1 MAACIKYK
9 PLFNFTYMKNL
20 LLAGLLVVCFF
31 LTPFVGKSQQ
41 SIGYFPQMDG
51 GYESQTIGPLNS
63 TASSSTPDASFWA
76 RGGTSGSG
84 SPSINGA
91 GARTGAKYITVV
103 NTKNNVTTSPRT
115 YLSPAAPVVPST
127 NYVVQFFCKATDGI
141 NFPNTLV
148 VAGVS
153 SATGTTALWD
163 TVSFSAT
170 PAVYTKTAVFI
181 TSPAVTTN
189 NGFSAIK
196 ISSSLTNTG
205 AALDIDDWV
214 VYPGTSLDETAPS
227 DPGTASTLN
236 ATASTLDVSWSAS
249 ADVDGGGYLVV
260 RYLADP
266 ISEPNPNVNGIYQVG
281 NSIGNGVVAYV
292 GSSTSFTNVSLAT
305 NTNYIYRV
313 YAVDKAFN
321 YSNYVVTSG
330 STNSTV
336 IVPKFYIDSI
346 AGNDNNNGSIT
357 APWKNVSK
365 LNSTTLAPGTEVYL
379 SCGSTWT
386 GQKLKFNGSGTINS
400 PIKIDKYGTG
410 ATPLLAGNGITGE
423 AVVYLYNQQYIEIS
437 NLEITNCPTGPT
449 NSDFFVGLYATTG
462 TNPNPL
468 GADRRGVMVALS
480 NFGTANHIYF
490 KNLNIHHIKGQLGS
504 GSTSVNGAIP
514 KRTGGIFF
522 TVLSSENT
530 GSNSRFNDVLI
541 DGCNVNYCENIGISF
556 DNDWNVYYPGG
567 SEYTDW
573 YNRRYSNLKVSNN
586 TVHHIGKNAMIIRC
600 TDETG
605 LIERNVCYETALGTT
620 GNTIFSARAKGTI
633 FQYNEGYNNR
643 STTQNVDPG
652 NIDGSM
658 YDPDFGSIGVIF
670 QYSYSHDNSE
680 GIYWGCNTRGSNN
693 NTTGIPD
700 PQDTGCTLR
709 YCISQNDKGR
719 LINFNYSSA
728 GNEIY
733 NNVFYTK
740 SGLSPTIIVEN
751 DNNNHTYH
759 FYNNI
764 VYNLSGS
771 SSYSWGSG
779 TGVQTRTFSNN
790 VFYGNHPNSE
800 PADPFKITADPKLVN
815 PGSGIASILFLDGYK
830 LQANSP
836 AMAAG
841 KIISNNGG
849 FDFYGTALP
858 STAPNIGV
866 YQTPVPLPVSL
877 IQFNAYKKR
886 DQVLLEWATQS
897 ELNSKQFDIERS
909 NNAKLFTKIGSVNST
924 NQTAGIANY
933 TFTDVKPLEGIN
945 YYRLRMIDQNNQSS
959 TSVVKRVDFSTSPSI
974 TIYPNPAK
982 DFINIKIPFET
993 GSSFIGCIRN
1003 SKGQI
1008 VMDKIQFSKE
1018 NNSILINEWPAGVY
1032 FLKINE
1038 SYTNK
1043 TIFETSFLK

>member
-1 MAACIKYK
+1 
-9 PLFNFTYMKNL
+9 MKNL
-20 LLAGLLVVCFF
+20 LLAGSLFVCFF
-31 LTPFVGKSQQ
+31 LATLVGKSQQ

-51 GYESQTIGPLNS
+51 GYESQTIGALSS

-84 SPSINGA
+84 SPSINGV

-163 TVSFSAT
+163 TVVFSAN
-170 PAVYTKTAVFI
+170 PSVYTKTAVFI
-181 TSPAVTTN
+181 TSPAVATN
-189 NGFSAIK
+189 NGFSAVK

-205 AALDIDDWV
+205 SGLDIDDWV
-214 VYPGTSLDETAPS
+214 VYPGTSLDETVPS
-227 DPGTASTLN
+227 DPGTAATLN
-236 ATASTLDVSWSAS
+236 PTASTLDVSWAAS
-249 ADVDGGGYLVV
+249 SDIDGGGYLVI
-260 RYLADP
+260 RYLVNPTAEP
-266 ISEPNPNVNGIYQVG
+266 SPNPNGIYQVG
-281 NSIGNGVVAYV
+281 NNIGNGTVAYI
-292 GSSTSFTNVSLAT
+292 GTSTSFTSIGLTN
-305 NTNYIYRV
+305 NTNYYYRV

-321 YSNYVVTSG
+321 YSNYVLASG
-330 STNSTV
+330 TTNSNV
-336 IVPKFYIDSI
+336 VVPRFYIDSI

-365 LNSTTLAPGTEVYL
+365 LNSLTLSPGTEVYL

-386 GQKLKFNGSGTINS
+386 GQKLKFNGSGTNAN

-449 NSDFFVGLYATTG
+449 NSDFFVGLYSTTG

-480 NFGTANHIYF
+480 NFGTANHIYL
-490 KNLNIHHIKGQLGS
+490 KDLNIHHIKGQLGN
-504 GSTSVNGAIP
+504 GNTSVNGAIP

-522 TVLSSENT
+522 VVLSSENT

-541 DGCNVNYCENIGISF
+541 DGCNVNYCENTGIAF

-573 YNRRYSNLKVSNN
+573 YNRRFSNMKVSNN
-586 TVHHIGKNAMIIRC
+586 TIHHIGKNAMIIRC

-605 LIERNVCYETALGTT
+605 LVEKNVCYETALGTT
-620 GNTIFSARAKGTI
+620 GNTIFTARAKGTV

-719 LINFNYSSA
+719 LIYFNYSSA

-764 VYNLSGS
+764 VYNMSGS

-779 TGVQTRTFSNN
+779 TGIQNRTFSNN

-815 PGSGIASILFLDGYK
+815 PGSGISSILFLDGYK

-836 AMAAG
+836 AIAAG
-841 KIISNNGG
+841 KVISNNGG

-866 YQTPVPLPVSL
+866 YENPVPLPVSL
-877 IQFNAYKKR
+877 VQFKVTKQKE
-886 DQVLLEWATQS
+886 QVLLEWTTQA
-897 ELNSKQFDIERS
+897 EINSKQFDIEQSS
-909 NNAKLFTKIGSVNST
+909 NGESFTKIGSVLST
-924 NQTAGIANY
+924 NQTAGLVSYRFIDSKPSIGAN
-933 TFTDVKPLEGIN
+933 F
-945 YYRLRMIDQNNQSS
+945 YRLRMIDKNNQSS
-959 TSVVKRVDFSTSPSI
+959 TSVVKRVDFEKASTVVL
-974 TIYPNPAK
+974 YPNPAK
-982 DFINIKIPFET
+982 DFVKITLPNSQGSLFSGTVRNIK
-993 GSSFIGCIRN
+993 
-1003 SKGQI
+1003 GQL
-1008 VMDKIQFSKE
+1008 VRDNIQFSNE
-1018 NNSILINEWPAGVY
+1018 TNSVNVSEYPSGIY
-1032 FLKINE
+1032 FLKIIDKN
-1038 SYTNK
+1038 TNK
-1043 TIFETSFLK
+1043 TVFETSFLK